1 VRQSRKA
8 FQIAQVA
15 KEEEE
20 EEERRR
26 RRRHARGSML
36 RLSFLLLQPLR
47 VALRLGS
54 AQECAFSLV
63 WDIDYMTKKGAEQ
76 R

>member
-1 VRQSRKA
+1 
-8 FQIAQVA
+8 
-15 KEEEE
+15 
-20 EEERRR
+20 
-26 RRRHARGSML
+26 ML

-63 WDIDYMTKKGAEQ
+63 WVIDGMTKKGAEQ